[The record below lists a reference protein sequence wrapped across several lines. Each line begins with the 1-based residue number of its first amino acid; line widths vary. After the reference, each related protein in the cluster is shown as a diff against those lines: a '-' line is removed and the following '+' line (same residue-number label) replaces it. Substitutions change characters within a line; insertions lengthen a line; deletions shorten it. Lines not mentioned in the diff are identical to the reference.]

1 MQIVVAFDAFA
12 VQLAPVEHV
21 AYVAEVLDA
30 SLFAFFVV
38 VDIHKLPPLLALAK
52 HFSVTH
58 EVACANDFAVICEP
72 LDDFRCGHGFAK
84 VDFVV
89 EYHDVGTPKFWF
101 MHCNHS
107 IVSVSGQS
115 P

>member
-1 MQIVVAFDAFA
+1 M
-12 VQLAPVEHV
+12 EHV
-21 AYVAEVLDA
+21 ADAGEVLDA
-30 SLFAFFVV
+30 SVFAFLIV
-38 VDIHKLPPLLALAK
+38 VDVHKLPPLFAFAK

-72 LDDFRCGHGFAK
+72 LDDFHCGHMLAK
-84 VDFVV
+84 VYFVV

-115 P
+115 PY

>member
-1 MQIVVAFDAFA
+1 M
-12 VQLAPVEHV
+12 EHV
-21 AYVAEVLDA
+21 ADAGEVLDA
-30 SLFAFFVV
+30 SLFAFLVV

-72 LDDFRCGHGFAK
+72 LDYFRCGHGFAK

-89 EYHDVGTPKFWF
+89 EYHDVGTPKFLSL
-101 MHCNHS
+101 HTLDS
-107 IVSVSGQS
+107 L
-115 P
+115 